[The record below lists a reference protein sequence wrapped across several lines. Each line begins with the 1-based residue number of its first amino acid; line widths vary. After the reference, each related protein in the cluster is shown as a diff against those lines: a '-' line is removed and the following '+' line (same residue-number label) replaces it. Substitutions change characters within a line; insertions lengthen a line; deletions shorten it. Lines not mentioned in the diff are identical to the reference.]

1 MDANHQHIKNT
12 IDKIQSQSPIDCNT
26 VDISNLEEMGSE
38 LASNMS
44 SFIVNIN
51 MATAQFDADK
61 FSDEALKLGID
72 L

>member
-51 MATAQFDADK
+51 MATA
-61 FSDEALKLGID
+61 
-72 L
+72 

>member
-12 IDKIQSQSPIDCNT
+12 IDKIQSQSPIDCDT
-26 VDISNLEEMGSE
+26 LDISNLEEMGSE

-51 MATAQFDADK
+51 MATA
-61 FSDEALKLGID
+61 
-72 L
+72 